1 MLGVERESR
10 NSPRGLS
17 MIAGLS
23 SAHLA
28 AILFPSSLRRLYI
41 LRVAGGQAAQM
52 LTARCLAEG
61 IEADVLTP

>member
-1 MLGVERESR
+1 
-10 NSPRGLS
+10 